1 MKKNKK
7 KILIAEDE
15 EDIVFVLK
23 TALEEKDYKVI
34 QAYDGKETLK
44 KVTKE
49 KPDLILLDIMMPG
62 TDGYAINQKLKQSAA
77 TKNISVIVITGKP
90 HVREMLGDLKKAG
103 ISAYFEKP
111 FMIDDLFKKIKSA
124 LK

>member
-1 MKKNKK
+1 MKKSKK

-23 TALEEKDYKVI
+23 TAREEKNYEAI

-44 KVTKE
+44 KVTEE

-62 TDGYAINQKLKQSAA
+62 MDGYAVNQKLKQNPA
-77 TKNISVIVITGKP
+77 TKNIPVIVITGKP
-90 HVREMLGDLKKAG
+90 HIREMLGDLKKAG
-103 ISAYFEKP
+103 IFAYFEKP
-111 FMIDDLFKKIKSA
+111 FMIDDLFKKIENA

>member
-23 TALEEKDYKVI
+23 TALEENDYKVI

-44 KVTKE
+44 KATKE

-62 TDGYAINQKLKQSAA
+62 MDGYAINQKLKQSPA
-77 TKNISVIVITGKP
+77 TKNIPVIVITGKP

-103 ISAYFEKP
+103 ISSYFEKP
-111 FMIDDLFKKIKSA
+111 FMIDDLLKKIKNA

>member
-1 MKKNKK
+1 MKKSKK

-23 TALEEKDYKVI
+23 TALEEKNYEAI

-44 KVTKE
+44 KVTEE

-62 TDGYAINQKLKQSAA
+62 MDGYAVNQKLKQNPA
-77 TKNISVIVITGKP
+77 TKNIPVIVITGKP
-90 HVREMLGDLKKAG
+90 HIREMLGDLKKAG
-103 ISAYFEKP
+103 IFAYFEKP
-111 FMIDDLFKKIKSA
+111 FMIDDLFKKIENA